1 MTGHSKAKKYKLLD
15 EISVRVLTVNHFQN
29 NYKLMFHIHDVSA
42 FFFRPSDFDNAVICG
57 RAATTGQKLIA
68 NYFDNQ

>member
-1 MTGHSKAKKYKLLD
+1 MTGDSKAKKYKLLD

-42 FFFRPSDFDNAVICG
+42 LKM
-57 RAATTGQKLIA
+57 Q
-68 NYFDNQ
+68 

>member
-1 MTGHSKAKKYKLLD
+1 MTGDSKAKKYKLLD

-42 FFFRPSDFDNAVICG
+42 LKMQWL
-57 RAATTGQKLIA
+57 AAELQRLVKNWLPTISTINK
-68 NYFDNQ
+68 YF